1 MFHMYCCYSMC
12 FLMQFSAVQ
21 ELMSHA
27 ASVTC
32 VVGVYHF
39 PSDGE
44 SQQIRTL
51 IAAASG
57 DSTVSVW
64 ERPDIVGE

>member
-1 MFHMYCCYSMC
+1 
-12 FLMQFSAVQ
+12 MQFSAVQ
-21 ELMSHA
+21 ELMSHT

-32 VVGVYHF
+32 VVGVYQF
-39 PSDGE
+39 PSNQNDGE

-57 DSTVSVW
+57 DSTVSVC
-64 ERPDIVGE
+64 ERPNVGGEQRVKF

>member
-1 MFHMYCCYSMC
+1 
-12 FLMQFSAVQ
+12 MQFSAVQ
-21 ELMSHA
+21 ELMSHT

-32 VVGVYHF
+32 VVGVYQF
-39 PSDGE
+39 PSNQNNGE

-64 ERPDIVGE
+64 ERPNVGGEQRVKF

>member
-1 MFHMYCCYSMC
+1 
-12 FLMQFSAVQ
+12 MQFSAVQ

-32 VVGVYHF
+32 VVGVYQF
-39 PSDGE
+39 PSNQNDGA
-44 SQQIRTL
+44 SQQSRTL

-64 ERPDIVGE
+64 ERPSIGGEQRVKF

>member
-1 MFHMYCCYSMC
+1 
-12 FLMQFSAVQ
+12 MQFSALQ
-21 ELMSHA
+21 ELTSHT

-32 VVGVYHF
+32 VVGVYQF
-39 PSDGE
+39 PSNQNNGE

-64 ERPDIVGE
+64 ERPNIGGEQRVKFST

>member
-1 MFHMYCCYSMC
+1 MC
-12 FLMQFSAVQ
+12 LLMQFSAVQ

-32 VVGVYHF
+32 VVGVYQF
-39 PSDGE
+39 PSNQYNGE

-57 DSTVSVW
+57 DSTVSIW
-64 ERPDIVGE
+64 ERPNIGGEQRVKF